1 MTDRYELV
9 VCQDGLLELR
19 DPDNRDR
26 WLTTDTPAE
35 IER

>member
-1 MTDRYELV
+1 MTDQYELV
-9 VCQDGLLELR
+9 VCQDGMLELR
-19 DPDNRDR
+19 DPDDPDR